1 MWFSQK
7 MNEHIYVF
15 YAFLLFTVKT
25 PKFVCSFFGRIYGT
39 PISFQFYLT
48 FSLCIFITDV
58 SLKEFPKKWISVYLI
73 SAMCMIPFLMP
84 YLNKK
89 SRYWFGRKKCPCPT
103 NQRRDQSGYYYITA
117 HQSLVSKQTD
127 KALRTHLL
135 THIL

>member
-1 MWFSQK
+1 MDINVPNICNVYDTFFSALSK
-7 MNEHIYVF
+7 Y
-15 YAFLLFTVKT
+15 
-25 PKFVCSFFGRIYGT
+25 
-39 PISFQFYLT
+39 
-48 FSLCIFITDV
+48 
-58 SLKEFPKKWISVYLI
+58 
-73 SAMCMIPFLMP
+73 